1 MLDLEEGRRKNWL
14 EELGLARP
22 AQQAWPGLGS
32 PSRGIWQLSSALII
46 IEVKMS
52 AAEAEADMCCASC
65 GIAELDDI
73 KLKKCDACDL
83 VRYCSDK
90 CQQDHSQQHET
101 VCKERAAELRDEILF
116 RQPEGTHRGD
126 CPICCLPFSIDMK
139 NSTKSALYTCC
150 STLIC
155 DGCIRQSETRE

>member
-1 MLDLEEGRRKNWL
+1 
-14 EELGLARP
+14 
-22 AQQAWPGLGS
+22 
-32 PSRGIWQLSSALII
+32 
-46 IEVKMS
+46 MS
-52 AAEAEADMCCASC
+52 AAEAEAVMMCCASC
-65 GIAELDDI
+65 ACGIAEVNNT
-73 KLKKCDACDL
+73 KLMECDACDL

-150 STLIC
+150 ST
-155 DGCIRQSETRE
+155 DVYTPIRNARVKNSLNKRARFVGIRCQKHRKRAT